1 MILQLIIIIIS
12 AGTGRF
18 EISDKS
24 TMIVNGLVRVI
35 KNPAQEKVPVTLL
48 PEDDNEEEVMNTK
61 DIYKELRLRGY
72 QYLGSFRSLKSASI
86 SGKKGHIVWMG
97 NWVTFLDNMLQ
108 IMILGM
114 NTKDLYVPT
123 RIQKIVIDTK
133 LHQQKVKNLDPKD
146 RRKSKR
152 HFIFCFSHIRKY
164 SFDDFA
170 YIRTIFFNSNI
181 IVCEY

>member
-1 MILQLIIIIIS
+1 
-12 AGTGRF
+12 
-18 EISDKS
+18 
-24 TMIVNGLVRVI
+24 MIVNGLIRVI
-35 KNPAQEKVPVTLL
+35 KNPEQEKVPVTLL
-48 PEDDNEEEVMNTK
+48 PKDDNEEEVMNTK

-72 QYLGSFRSLKSASI
+72 QYLGGFRSLKSASI
-86 SGKKGHIVWMG
+86 SGKKGHIIWMG

-152 HFIFCFSHIRKY
+152 HFIFCFFHIHKY

-170 YIRTIFFNSNI
+170 YIRTIFLNLNI

>member
-1 MILQLIIIIIS
+1 MVFQLIVIIIS

-18 EISDKS
+18 EISEDG
-24 TMIVNGLVRVI
+24 TMIVNGLIRVT
-35 KNPAQEKVPVTLL
+35 KNPAQEKIPATLL
-48 PEDDNEEEVMNTK
+48 QEDDNEKEVMNSK

-72 QYLGSFRSLKSASI
+72 QYSGIFRSLKSASI

-114 NTKDLYVPT
+114 NTKNLYVPT

-146 RRKSKR
+146 KRKVKR
-152 HFIFCFSHIRKY
+152 HLYILIFPYLQIFI
-164 SFDDFA
+164 
-170 YIRTIFFNSNI
+170 
-181 IVCEY
+181 